1 MDDGEKEN
9 QAVRSSRLRIMATR
23 YLGYTHTEYGLRT
36 MCRLIDELNEAAEMR
51 KTNTSAGD
59 SGEWID
65 EEAI

>member
-36 MCRLIDELNEAAEMR
+36 MCRLIEELIEAAEMR
-51 KTNTSAGD
+51 ETNTPAGD

>member
-1 MDDGEKEN
+1 MNDGEEEN
-9 QAVRSSRLRIMATR
+9 ETVRSSRLRILATR

-36 MCRLIDELNEAAEMR
+36 MCRLIEELIEAAEMR
-51 KTNTSAGD
+51 KTNTPAGD

>member
-1 MDDGEKEN
+1 MNDGEEEN
-9 QAVRSSRLRIMATR
+9 ETVRASRLRIMATR

-36 MCRLIDELNEAAEMR
+36 MCRLIDELSEAAEMR
-51 KTNTSAGD
+51 ETNTSAGD

>member
-1 MDDGEKEN
+1 MNDGGEDN
-9 QAVRSSRLRIMATR
+9 QAVRSSRLRIFATR

-36 MCRLIDELNEAAEMR
+36 MCRLIEELSEAAEMR
-51 KTNTSAGD
+51 KTNTPAGD